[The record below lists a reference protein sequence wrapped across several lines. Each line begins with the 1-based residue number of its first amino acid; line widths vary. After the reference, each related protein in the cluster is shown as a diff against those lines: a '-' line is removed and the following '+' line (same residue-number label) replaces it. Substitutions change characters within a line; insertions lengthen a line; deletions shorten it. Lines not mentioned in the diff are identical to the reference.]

1 MSVATS
7 LASNDLAR
15 FNMIE
20 QQIRTWDVLDPVV
33 LQLLNDVPREQF
45 VPEAYKGLAFADLE
59 IPIGHGQKM
68 LSPKLEGKILQALA
82 IKPDDKILQV
92 GAGVGY
98 LTALLAKLAK
108 HVTAVEL
115 QADLTRQ
122 ATQNLATANISNAT
136 VQTGDAARGWPA
148 EAPYDVIVYGGSS
161 PIEPKGVRQQLAVGG
176 RLFIVLGHAPA
187 MRATLIQ
194 RVSDSAFKE
203 DVLFETC
210 LDVLH
215 NAEPDKAFQF

>member
-1 MSVATS
+1 MSVVTS
-7 LASNDLAR
+7 IASNAIAR

-33 LQLLNDVPREQF
+33 LQLLNDVPRELF
-45 VPEAYKGLAFADLE
+45 VPEAYTGLAFADLE

-68 LSPKLEGKILQALA
+68 LSPKVEGKILQALS
-82 IKPDDKILQV
+82 IKSTDTVLEV

-108 HVTAVEL
+108 QVTSVEI
-115 QADLTRQ
+115 QADLTAK
-122 ATQNLATANISNAT
+122 ATQNLTAANIGNAT
-136 VQTGDAARGWPA
+136 VQTGDAARGWSSG
-148 EAPYDVIVYGGSS
+148 APYDVIVYGASS
-161 PIEPKGVRQQLAVGG
+161 PIEPKGVRTQLAVGG

-187 MRATLIQ
+187 MRATLVQ
-194 RVSDSAFKE
+194 RLSESAFRE

-210 LDVLH
+210 LDALV
-215 NAEPDKAFQF
+215 NAEPDVAFQF